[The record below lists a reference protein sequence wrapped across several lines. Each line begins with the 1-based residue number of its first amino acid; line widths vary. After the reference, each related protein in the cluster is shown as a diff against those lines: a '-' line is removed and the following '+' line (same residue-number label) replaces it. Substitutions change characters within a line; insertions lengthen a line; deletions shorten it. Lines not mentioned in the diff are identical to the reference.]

1 MGNSSRLNRERFLII
16 QGEDVILP
24 VRFVTRNSTPGVF
37 DNFDLTGL
45 TEACLQ
51 FNTTDGQGLEKKLS
65 LGEVTVSNA
74 LNGQTVVTL
83 SDTDTALL
91 EASRSGDF
99 VAILDFGTT
108 RRIIKFTDAIQVEE
122 C

>member
-1 MGNSSRLNRERFLII
+1 M
-16 QGEDVILP
+16 
-24 VRFVTRNSTPGVF
+24 
-37 DNFDLTGL
+37 
-45 TEACLQ
+45 Q